1 MPVTLTG
8 SRWKNG
14 RLQFFE
20 KANPDRVIF
29 QLDAASRDVE
39 VFSADKTL
47 DAQDTGKLLMMDT
60 DAKTFTLP
68 STAAGITY
76 TIINIAEDGA
86 AKLSISPA
94 AADKIQGPDIAGV
107 DNKDLINTKAT
118 QKQGDMVVLVGGAD
132 GWFVAAISGTWAAEA

>member
-1 MPVTLTG
+1 MTVTKTG

-14 RLQFFE
+14 RLQFYE
-20 KANPDRVIF
+20 KANPARVFF
-29 QLDAASRDVE
+29 QLDAASLDVE
-39 VFSADKTL
+39 VFTADKTL
-47 DAQDTGKLLMMDT
+47 DAQDTGKVLMMNA

-68 STAAGITY
+68 STAAGITF
-76 TIINIAEDGA
+76 TIINIAEDAA

-107 DNKDLINTKAT
+107 DDKDLINTKTT
-118 QKQGDMVVLVGGAD
+118 QLQGDMVVLVGGAD